1 MYSKYRKKRLNSKMK
16 YILEKKNFYDV
27 GDTVIIEYW
36 YNHMLVPVKILE
48 LKGRKYKVSHNVE
61 MSKIKNAPDEV
72 ISSRD
77 IIDKVK
83 S

>member
-1 MYSKYRKKRLNSKMK
+1 MK